1 MLDIDSGTS
10 WQLLIL
16 TTTGIEM
23 WQQQQMVD
31 QGIVFLEIFMTS
43 TKHLCTVINV
53 RISFRMERKFSK
65 RSKQWCAVKVLKP
78 KEYHYIEQLF
88 LKIFDKRAKS
98 TGGVSQRIG
107 ILEEDPIRIAP
118 NISAIPPPS
127 VQSLV
132 EAHQSRF

>member
-1 MLDIDSGTS
+1 
-10 WQLLIL
+10 
-16 TTTGIEM
+16 M

-31 QGIVFLEIFMTS
+31 QGIVFLEIFMIS